1 MKGVPTLLQ
10 YKIPTI
16 CGSNSRTMLT
26 SCSGEHFVLEF
37 FRCVVRLIDNIV
49 PDDYLSLVP
58 EAAVPKEP
66 LQFGVVAVVW
76 IEAQSRNAS
85 GSNM

>member
-1 MKGVPTLLQ
+1 MCCET
-10 YKIPTI
+10 
-16 CGSNSRTMLT
+16 N
-26 SCSGEHFVLEF
+26 
-37 FRCVVRLIDNIV
+37 IDNIV

-58 EAAVPKEP
+58 EAAVRKEP

-85 GSNM
+85 GSNK